1 MRRERPGYGTIRG
14 FYRLLRADG
23 PCSYFARMLEAPG
36 AFGQS
41 RDMEEAREML
51 RDALLLMLESNREE
65 VERELEGREGVI
77 RETLRV

>member
-14 FYRLLRADG
+14 FYRRLRADG
-23 PCSYFARMLEAPG
+23 RCSYFARVLEVPG
-36 AFGQS
+36 AFSQG
-41 RDMEEAREML
+41 RDLEEAREML
-51 RDALLLMLESNREE
+51 RGALLLMLESNREE